1 MLRAVLENFSKWR
14 KHIVQGGRI
23 GMIIQHNIQA
33 MNGKR
38 ILGRSTK
45 KLRKSTEKLSSGY
58 CINRAGD
65 DAAGLAI
72 SEKMR
77 GQIRGLNRAT
87 ENVEEGISLIQTADG
102 ALAEVSDMLH
112 RIKELSVQAAND
124 TNTKEDREAIQ
135 MEINEII
142 HEVDRIGNTT
152 EFNTIPLFK
161 GEKLFG
167 VLHQWTKK
175 VIHLGMFRLKLLH
188 FLVLRWGTYLL
199 QNLQGGRNLDFVRL

>member
-1 MLRAVLENFSKWR
+1 MT
-14 KHIVQGGRI
+14 IMRI
-23 GMIIQHNIQA
+23 GTNMSAIIAN
-33 MNGKR
+33 R
-38 ILGRSTK
+38 YLTK
-45 KLRKSTEKLSSGY
+45 SENTLQKSLERLSSGY
-58 CINRAGD
+58 KITSPAD

-72 SEKMR
+72 STKLSA
-77 GQIRGLNRAT
+77 QIRGLDRASL
-87 ENVEEGISLIQTADG
+87 NANDGVSVIQSAEGGLNEMHSILG
-102 ALAEVSDMLH
+102 RMRELA
-112 RIKELSVQAAND
+112 VQAAND